1 MVVIEDEVQELI
13 NSTDTLAKE
22 TFEDSKKMRDFLK
35 TLSDMYNTSYSNI
48 LLLKSQ
54 REDINFVASKEDF
67 EKYKYHVKEEE
78 KPLQIIKRFKTEEGV
93 KFKVAEV
100 FNISQ
105 TDAVR
110 NKKVYEKKYIDK
122 ILKGM
127 CERRGLYYDPN
138 NQMLNIESIVG
149 DISQNTRQGNSLKYD
164 VDKFASQSQ
173 VEINA
178 TIFVVAKKLGIN
190 TRNYNL
196 KDVCK
201 WGIDKDT
208 KTLKESLK
216 YMQKFTNYFVKDFE
230 SQEKINKIEKQEQE
244 EME

>member
-1 MVVIEDEVQELI
+1 MIAIEEDVQKLI
-13 NSTDTLAKE
+13 DSTDIMAKE
-22 TFEDSKKMRDFLK
+22 TFEDSKKMREFLK
-35 TLSDMYNTSYSNI
+35 TLSDMYNTSYNNI

-54 REDINFVASKEDF
+54 RENINFVASKEDF
-67 EKYKYHVKEEE
+67 EKYKYNVKERE
-78 KPLQIIKRFKTEEGV
+78 KPLKIIKRIKTEEGV

-100 FNISQ
+100 FDISQ
-105 TDAVR
+105 TDAIR
-110 NKKVYEKKYIDK
+110 NKKVYEKEYIDK
-122 ILKGM
+122 MLKGM
-127 CERRGLYYDPN
+127 CERRELYYDPN

-149 DISQNTRQGNSLKYD
+149 DISQNTRQKNNLKYD
-164 VDKFASQSQ
+164 VDKYASQSQ
-173 VEINA
+173 AEVNA

-196 KDVCK
+196 KDVCQ